1 MIHAV
6 FQPEVGNTGQLILNP
21 LALGKKF
28 LTIHKVSSCISPNIF
43 WEWIFT
49 LSSYHLKKRIAMQK
63 MQFVKT
69 FFMPL
74 AEGKEMWYDRKN
86 EQEEKLGFVR

>member
-1 MIHAV
+1 
-6 FQPEVGNTGQLILNP
+6 
-21 LALGKKF
+21 
-28 LTIHKVSSCISPNIF
+28 
-43 WEWIFT
+43 
-49 LSSYHLKKRIAMQK
+49 MQK

-69 FFMPL
+69 FFRPL